1 MMEEMGGFGRG
12 VERSGTERPKPLRKQ
27 KPRKGDSDGEERSRG
42 SPGKGVVGEEIK
54 RWTAKRKAAVV
65 VEILKGLTTPAEVA
79 RKHGLTV
86 AEVEGWIDAGLRGME
101 DRLRAHPR
109 ELEAAHEAEKK
120 ELLARIG
127 ELSMEVSLLK
137 KTQGI
142 VSKESGDGSW

>member
-1 MMEEMGGFGRG
+1 LGAEWSGAERSAQSNSENKNQGRG
-12 VERSGTERPKPLRKQ
+12 TVMEKRDR
-27 KPRKGDSDGEERSRG
+27 EEVRE
-42 SPGKGVVGEEIK
+42 KGVVGEEIK